1 MTTCTIRGIPVSFP
15 FEPYPLQKAYMEK
28 VIDCLQNETN
38 GVLESPT
45 GTGKT
50 LSLLCSSLAWLSM
63 KKAQLKLN
71 MQNPEMEEASEFMK
85 SLNNELGKKLG
96 NNSNNSQGLFHLPT
110 IIYAS
115 RTHSQLTQA
124 MQELKRTAYNDM
136 RATIIGSREQMC
148 IHPDIMKEQL
158 SVAKIHMCKL
168 KLLSHSCHFYNR
180 VERKKDSPAIRSANI
195 VDIEDLVTLGMTH
208 KFCPYFMARELK
220 HESDIIFMPYNY
232 LLDPKA
238 KRALGIQLSN
248 NIIILDEAH
257 NVEKVC
263 EDSASMQLTSTDIT
277 LCIEEVTEVMKAM
290 SNNVSSFM
298 DDAGPKD
305 FSEKELCD
313 MKEIVLN
320 LEKAIDEIEIKK
332 NVEMTTF
339 DGSYIFE
346 ILGKAGI
353 NEENYVLIINTIEK
367 IVQFLSA
374 VKEGPFQRRGNG
386 LQLLQDLLQVA
397 FVSVSAEFR
406 EKIKRCYKVH
416 VSEEEAK
423 KTTDGWLSKASKKA
437 GRVISYWCFSPGFG
451 MSMLLRQGIKCLILT
466 SGTLAPLQP
475 LISELELTAGVQ
487 LENPHI
493 VTNHQ
498 VCVKIIPKG
507 PDNEPLSCTYRNR
520 QNTKYLSS
528 LGRTILNFMRMIPG
542 GLLIFFPSYP
552 TLRMCQD
559 HWQQEGTWTSMNS
572 LKTIFIEPRDKT
584 SFNNVMNEY
593 YAAIDKPNSAGA
605 IFMGVCRGK
614 VSEGL
619 DFADMNGRA
628 VMIIGLPYPPLK
640 DPKVILKQRYL
651 DICHAKDKQFLRGE
665 DWYSLEATRAV
676 NQAIGR
682 VIRHKDD
689 YGAII
694 LLDNRFSSAVVK
706 SQMSKWLRNRIE
718 IVSNF
723 GAGMRDL
730 KLFFN
735 NAEKTLPLP
744 INKARRVLDNTTNQ
758 SVPAEFDVS
767 SIYKQKGVFNFS
779 SHSSTSADGPSNLV
793 NIHKRNPTDIEQ
805 GITKKKKIVIQKNI
819 VPNNEN
825 LDLSQTTSTKEFI
838 AMVQKALEPRDFQ
851 EFLLCIK
858 TYHDT
863 HDFDSLKETLNKIFS
878 DKPQLVYIIQGLSHT
893 LNRRIRLCL
902 PGRCPRSID
911 RDSAAC
917 IVSCCFPGIKHISN
931 LITPIGSSI
940 SKHIETHSE
949 NRMA

>member
-63 KKAQLKLN
+63 KKAQLRLT

-85 SLNNELGKKLG
+85 SLNNDLGKKLG
-96 NNSNNSQGLFHLPT
+96 NNSNSGQTFFHLPT

-124 MQELKRTAYNDM
+124 MQELKRTAE
-136 RATIIGSREQMC
+136 A
-148 IHPDIMKEQL
+148 
-158 SVAKIHMCKL
+158 
-168 KLLSHSCHFYNR
+168 
-180 VERKKDSPAIRSANI
+180 KDSPAIKSANI
-195 VDIEDLVTLGMTH
+195 VDIEDLITLGMTH

-263 EDSASMQLTSTDIT
+263 EDSASMQLTSADIT
-277 LCIEEVTEVMKAM
+277 LCIEEVTEIMKAM
-290 SNNVSSFM
+290 SNSVSSFM

-320 LEKAIDEIEIKK
+320 LEKAVDEIEIKK
-332 NVEMTTF
+332 NLEMTTF

-353 NEENYVLIINTIEK
+353 NEANYVLIINTIEK

-397 FVSVSAEFR
+397 FVSVSTDFR

-423 KTTDGWLSKASKKA
+423 KTTDGWLSKAASKKR
-437 GRVISYWCFSPGFG
+437 GRVVSYWCFSPGFG
-451 MSMLLRQGIKCLILT
+451 MNMLLRQGIKCIILT

-475 LISELELTAGVQ
+475 LISELELKADVQ

-493 VTNHQ
+493 VTKNQ
-498 VCVKIIPKG
+498 VCVKIVGKG
-507 PDNEPLSCTYRNR
+507 PDNEPLNCTYRNR
-520 QNTKYLSS
+520 HNPKYLSS

-552 TLRMCQD
+552 TLRQCQD
-559 HWQQEGTWTSMNS
+559 HWQQEGTWSSMNA
-572 LKTIFIEPRDKT
+572 LKTIFIEPRDKN

-593 YAAIDKPNSAGA
+593 YATIDNPNSKGA

-628 VMIIGLPYPPLK
+628 VMIIGLPYPPFK

-676 NQAIGR
+676 NQAVGR

-694 LLDNRFSSAVVK
+694 LLDNRFNATLIK

-718 IVSNF
+718 LVSNF

-735 NAEKTLPLP
+735 NAEKMVSKRILTLY
-744 INKARRVLDNTTNQ
+744 
-758 SVPAEFDVS
+758 S
-767 SIYKQKGVFNFS
+767 
-779 SHSSTSADGPSNLV
+779 
-793 NIHKRNPTDIEQ
+793 
-805 GITKKKKIVIQKNI
+805 
-819 VPNNEN
+819 
-825 LDLSQTTSTKEFI
+825 
-838 AMVQKALEPRDFQ
+838 
-851 EFLLCIK
+851 
-858 TYHDT
+858 
-863 HDFDSLKETLNKIFS
+863 
-878 DKPQLVYIIQGLSHT
+878 
-893 LNRRIRLCL
+893 
-902 PGRCPRSID
+902 
-911 RDSAAC
+911 
-917 IVSCCFPGIKHISN
+917 
-931 LITPIGSSI
+931 
-940 SKHIETHSE
+940 
-949 NRMA
+949 

>member
-1 MTTCTIRGIPVSFP
+1 
-15 FEPYPLQKAYMEK
+15 
-28 VIDCLQNETN
+28 
-38 GVLESPT
+38 
-45 GTGKT
+45 
-50 LSLLCSSLAWLSM
+50 
-63 KKAQLKLN
+63 
-71 MQNPEMEEASEFMK
+71 
-85 SLNNELGKKLG
+85 
-96 NNSNNSQGLFHLPT
+96 
-110 IIYAS
+110 
-115 RTHSQLTQA
+115 
-124 MQELKRTAYNDM
+124 MQELKRTAYSDM

-148 IHPDIMKEQL
+148 IHPDIMKEQH

-180 VERKKDSPAIRSANI
+180 VERQKDSPAIKSANI
-195 VDIEDLVTLGMTH
+195 VDIEDLITLGMTH

-232 LLDPKA
+232 LLDLKQSELLVF
-238 KRALGIQLSN
+238 KFKICFIHRTISF
-248 NIIILDEAH
+248 
-257 NVEKVC
+257 
-263 EDSASMQLTSTDIT
+263 DI
-277 LCIEEVTEVMKAM
+277 
-290 SNNVSSFM
+290 
-298 DDAGPKD
+298 
-305 FSEKELCD
+305 SEKELCD

-320 LEKAIDEIEIKK
+320 LEKAVDEIEIKK
-332 NVEMTTF
+332 NLEMTTF

-353 NEENYVLIINTIEK
+353 NEANYVLIINTIEK

-397 FVSVSAEFR
+397 FVSVSTDFR

-423 KTTDGWLSKASKKA
+423 KTTDGWLSKAASKKR
-437 GRVISYWCFSPGFG
+437 GRVVSYWCFSPGFG
-451 MSMLLRQGIKCLILT
+451 MNMLLRQGIKCIILT

-475 LISELELTAGVQ
+475 LISELELKADVQ

-493 VTNHQ
+493 VTKNQ
-498 VCVKIIPKG
+498 VCVKIVGKG
-507 PDNEPLSCTYRNR
+507 PDNEPLNCTYRNR
-520 QNTKYLSS
+520 HNPKYLSS

-552 TLRMCQD
+552 TLRQCQD
-559 HWQQEGTWTSMNS
+559 HWQQEGTWSSMNA
-572 LKTIFIEPRDKT
+572 LKTIFIEPRDKN

-593 YAAIDKPNSAGA
+593 YATIDNPNSKGA

-628 VMIIGLPYPPLK
+628 VMIIGLPYPPFK

-676 NQAIGR
+676 NQAVGR

-694 LLDNRFSSAVVK
+694 LLDNRFNATLIK

-718 IVSNF
+718 LVSNF

-735 NAEKTLPLP
+735 NAEKMVSKRILTLY
-744 INKARRVLDNTTNQ
+744 
-758 SVPAEFDVS
+758 S
-767 SIYKQKGVFNFS
+767 
-779 SHSSTSADGPSNLV
+779 
-793 NIHKRNPTDIEQ
+793 
-805 GITKKKKIVIQKNI
+805 
-819 VPNNEN
+819 
-825 LDLSQTTSTKEFI
+825 
-838 AMVQKALEPRDFQ
+838 
-851 EFLLCIK
+851 
-858 TYHDT
+858 
-863 HDFDSLKETLNKIFS
+863 
-878 DKPQLVYIIQGLSHT
+878 
-893 LNRRIRLCL
+893 
-902 PGRCPRSID
+902 
-911 RDSAAC
+911 
-917 IVSCCFPGIKHISN
+917 
-931 LITPIGSSI
+931 
-940 SKHIETHSE
+940 
-949 NRMA
+949 